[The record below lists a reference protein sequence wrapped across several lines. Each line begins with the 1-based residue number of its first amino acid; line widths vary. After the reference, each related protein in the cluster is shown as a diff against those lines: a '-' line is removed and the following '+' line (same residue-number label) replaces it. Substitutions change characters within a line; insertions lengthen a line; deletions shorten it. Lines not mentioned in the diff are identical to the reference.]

1 MDDQNQNPPV
11 EDVIDAEVVEESTP
25 ADTSSNQAQVLL
37 SLEEMIKNHISSLDR
52 LRTEAKKLREMF
64 DDTFVNNE
72 TYRENDKKVKEANK
86 SKATTRDS
94 IMKQP
99 AVMQLNA
106 KIKDMRTEIKERS
119 GELSDYL
126 HEYQRM
132 TGANEIIDNDGQI
145 RDIVANMKLVKRNAK
160 PQ

>member
-1 MDDQNQNPPV
+1 MDDQNNTPV
-11 EDVIDAEVVEESTP
+11 DDVVEAEVVEQTTP
-25 ADTSSNQAQVLL
+25 PENSSNQAQVLL
-37 SLEEMIKNHISSLDR
+37 SLEEMIKNHISSIDR
-52 LRTEAKKLREMF
+52 LRNEAKKLKEMF
-64 DDTFVNNE
+64 DDSFVNNE

-132 TGANEIIDNDGQI
+132 TGANEIMDNDGQI
-145 RDIVANMKLVKRNAK
+145 RDIVANMKLIKRNAK

>member
-1 MDDQNQNPPV
+1 MDDQNKDLQDEAV
-11 EDVIDAEVVEESTP
+11 EADVLSESSTG
-25 ADTSSNQAQVLL
+25 TSDNTSQVNVLM

-52 LRTEAKKLREMF
+52 LRVELKKQKEMF
-64 DDTFVNNE
+64 DDTFINNE
-72 TYRENDKKVKEANK
+72 TYRENDKQVKEATKN
-86 SKATTRDS
+86 KATTRDN

-99 AVMQLNA
+99 AVMSLNA
-106 KIKDMRTEIKERS
+106 KIKDMRTEIKERQ

-145 RDIVANMKLVKRNAK
+145 RDIIANMKLVKRNSK

>member
-1 MDDQNQNPPV
+1 MDDQTKNPQEEV
-11 EDVIDAEVVEESTP
+11 VDAEVVDESTP
-25 ADTSSNQAQVLL
+25 VDSSSNQAQVLL
-37 SLEEMIKNHISSLDR
+37 SLEEMIKNHISSIDR
-52 LRTEAKKLREMF
+52 LRNEAKKMKEMF

-86 SKATTRDS
+86 AKATTRDS

-132 TGANEIIDNDGQI
+132 TGANEIIDNDGQV

>member
-1 MDDQNQNPPV
+1 MDDTQNPV
-11 EDVIDAEVVEESTP
+11 EEVVEAEVVESTEE
-25 ADTSSNQAQVLL
+25 ASTTETNQATVLL
-37 SLEEMIKNHISSLDR
+37 SLEEMIKSHIQSLDKM
-52 LRTEAKKLREMF
+52 RTELKKQKEMF
-64 DDTFVNNE
+64 DDTFINNE

-86 SKATTRDS
+86 SKAITRDS

-106 KIKDMRTEIKERS
+106 RVKDMRMEIKERQ

-132 TGANEIIDNDGQI
+132 TGANEIMDNEGVI
-145 RDIVANMKLVKRNAK
+145 RDIIANLKLVKRNSK